1 MKSKAMR
8 GTGDPNLPRP
18 PDDPEQSKRFEE
30 KAREL
35 EADDSED
42 AFERVIGVVVK
53 RNTAPNSSE
62 PLTQKPTPT
71 IVAEKKK
78 RTKK

>member
-1 MKSKAMR
+1 MKSKATH
-8 GTGDPNLPRP
+8 GTGDPNRPRP

-35 EADDSED
+35 EADESGE
-42 AFERVIGVVVK
+42 AFERAIGVVVK
-53 RNTAPNSSE
+53 RGSAPNSSE
-62 PLTQKPTPT
+62 PLTKSPAPT
-71 IVAEKKK
+71 IVAETKK